1 MSLRRPRRARVLL
14 AAGAAALTV
23 PALAASQ
30 GPATAP
36 ALTGA
41 DPETAR
47 AAALDAATAWAGS
60 LEAHRAPQLPT
71 PGDTESVILMLDG
84 PAAVA
89 ADPGDRATAAA
100 AITADQDELTP
111 VLESLGATVTFRY
124 RVLVNAV
131 AVRLPAGR
139 LEALAALPEVTA
151 VVPVGFLA
159 PAQADGEIPDP
170 PAATDE
176 GTTAPAVPPDT
187 ATSPDGPAHIALI
200 DGGVDASHPWLGG
213 GIGPTFPIIGG
224 ADLVGGDDDPSPDP
238 ADPGADAHGTQ
249 MASLVLRSA
258 ALEGL
263 PAAEVPRLL
272 AYRVLARE
280 AVGGRLRPLART
292 DRVLAALERAAD
304 PDRNGDP
311 SDTAEV
317 ILVGLAAGFEGG
329 GVDPV
334 ADAVAAAD
342 RAGATVVVPSGNDGP
357 SFTRPGTVGSLA
369 AGETVIAVGG
379 VSAARSPRTAHI
391 DARLGP
397 AAARLG
403 PLPLMGA
410 DPGTT
415 GLPVV
420 VLRDEAGISQ
430 GGAPE
435 DFRAADGSSRV
446 AGALVVVAR
455 GPAPLAETAA
465 RAADAG
471 AAAVALWDEDGA
483 ASFPAIPGTSG
494 IAVPVVGLGAGQGAA
509 LVRLAATAPEVRF
522 TIDEDPAAAAPATVA
537 SFSSWGPTLDG
548 RAKPDL
554 VAAAVDRQ
562 AAWPGRAADGGP
574 QTAPLTGTSAAAAE
588 VAAIALRARID
599 RPELGPRAVRSL
611 LVQSARPLRGV
622 ALARQGAGVAAL
634 PSGGALRFEPAAV
647 ASETQGG
654 ETRATVALS
663 DLAGGGG
670 PYRVLLAGGGG
681 ETVVAEGVTVA
692 PGRATRLDLVL
703 PRGGEG
709 HLVVRDGQGH
719 LLARAPV
726 VPLRP
731 VGPSPDA
738 LGVPEVRADASLAEV
753 RVRLGTLR
761 RDGAR
766 LRSARVSGV
775 RLSLLPADG
784 ADPLPVAGAEQDGSW
799 PAGTYRFLVARRL
812 GSGLDVPAGRYR
824 LRVSAT
830 APDGSV
836 LRRTSAPF
844 SLG

>member
-1 MSLRRPRRARVLL
+1 MSARRPRRARLLL

-23 PALAASQ
+23 PALAAAQ

-36 ALTGA
+36 SLTGP
-41 DPETAR
+41 DPEAAR
-47 AAALDAATAWAGS
+47 AAALDAASAWAGS
-60 LEAHRAPQLPT
+60 LEAFRAPQLPT

-89 ADPGDRATAAA
+89 ADPGDRAAAAA
-100 AITADQDELTP
+100 AIAADQAELTP

-159 PAQADGEIPDP
+159 PAQAGGSP
-170 PAATDE
+170 PQPSAAP
-176 GTTAPAVPPDT
+176 GGGAPPDT
-187 ATSPDGPAHIALI
+187 AASPAGPAHIALI

-238 ADPGADAHGTQ
+238 ADPAADAHGTQ

-263 PAAEVPRLL
+263 PAADVPRLL
-272 AYRVLARE
+272 SYRVLARE

-292 DRVLAALERAAD
+292 DRVLAALERAVD

-317 ILVGLAAGFEGG
+317 ILIGLAAGFQGA

-334 ADAVAAAD
+334 AQAAEAAD

-379 VSAARSPRTAHI
+379 VSAAQAPRTAHV

-410 DPGTT
+410 ETVAT

-435 DFRAADGSSRV
+435 DFLGPDGSSRV

-455 GPAPLAETAA
+455 GQAPLAETAA

-471 AAAVALWDEDGA
+471 AAALALWDEDGA

-494 IAVPVVGLGAGQGAA
+494 IAIPVVGLGAGQGAA
-509 LVRLAATAPEVRF
+509 LVRLAATAP
-522 TIDEDPAAAAPATVA
+522 
-537 SFSSWGPTLDG
+537 
-548 RAKPDL
+548 
-554 VAAAVDRQ
+554 
-562 AAWPGRAADGGP
+562 
-574 QTAPLTGTSAAAAE
+574 
-588 VAAIALRARID
+588 
-599 RPELGPRAVRSL
+599 
-611 LVQSARPLRGV
+611 
-622 ALARQGAGVAAL
+622 
-634 PSGGALRFEPAAV
+634 
-647 ASETQGG
+647 
-654 ETRATVALS
+654 
-663 DLAGGGG
+663 
-670 PYRVLLAGGGG
+670 
-681 ETVVAEGVTVA
+681 
-692 PGRATRLDLVL
+692 
-703 PRGGEG
+703 
-709 HLVVRDGQGH
+709 
-719 LLARAPV
+719 
-726 VPLRP
+726 
-731 VGPSPDA
+731 
-738 LGVPEVRADASLAEV
+738 
-753 RVRLGTLR
+753 
-761 RDGAR
+761 
-766 LRSARVSGV
+766 
-775 RLSLLPADG
+775 
-784 ADPLPVAGAEQDGSW
+784 
-799 PAGTYRFLVARRL
+799 
-812 GSGLDVPAGRYR
+812 
-824 LRVSAT
+824 
-830 APDGSV
+830 
-836 LRRTSAPF
+836 
-844 SLG
+844 